1 LKFKLSIEQRI
12 VLIAISIT
20 GFLILLGILSP
31 DEKTRI
37 GVISNAFIL
46 LAFMLI
52 LPFVFI
58 RYQREKAIREMEE
71 KMPLFLRDLVESI
84 SSGVPF
90 HQAIVMSSKLDYGE
104 LSREIKKMANQ
115 ISWGMPVNKV
125 LDQFI
130 ERVKSSKKL
139 FMALKILRESYL
151 TGGEI
156 ISTLNSVADNLTQ
169 LNEIEK
175 ERKSILNQ
183 YVVLIYAIVFVFV
196 AILVAINKLMLPIFQ
211 ATQAPGGEILGFK
224 SPCED
229 NPTFVCV
236 VFSLPAQYI
245 FGVANPTSI
254 GGYYISIFFYM
265 STIIAIACGMVIGE
279 ITERSIFS
287 GLKHSLILTIAV
299 WGVLLL
305 LKVLNFIGV

>member
-1 LKFKLSIEQRI
+1 
-12 VLIAISIT
+12 
-20 GFLILLGILSP
+20 
-31 DEKTRI
+31 
-37 GVISNAFIL
+37 
-46 LAFMLI
+46 
-52 LPFVFI
+52 
-58 RYQREKAIREMEE
+58 MEE